1 MWNKG
6 KINLQAKPLDSL
18 SRCTLCNCNPYQK
31 LPMLTNALDK
41 QLIKLSEL
49 EVELACR
56 PRTPPTRIALPLPF
70 GLLSTSPHHD
80 PHSDGLK
87 CGPWLSLLMIRG
99 SFTTLGVCEV
109 QSLYCYTETS
119 QFESRQWW
127 SHRFDNIWRYL
138 VHSTLYV
145 GSAWLSSTFRWHQC
159 LNSWT
164 ILVTWLKDVAERH
177 HFVEENT
184 WYKQT
189 TAF

>member
-1 MWNKG
+1 MW
-6 KINLQAKPLDSL
+6 
-18 SRCTLCNCNPYQK
+18 TLIVTPYDK
-31 LPMLTNALDK
+31 RLFYYLGGLRSPIFAL
-41 QLIKLSEL
+41 LH
-49 EVELACR
+49 C
-56 PRTPPTRIALPLPF
+56 
-70 GLLSTSPHHD
+70 
-80 PHSDGLK
+80 
-87 CGPWLSLLMIRG
+87 
-99 SFTTLGVCEV
+99 
-109 QSLYCYTETS
+109 ETS

-177 HFVEENT
+177 HFVEENR

-189 TAF
+189 RAFKIPYNDQTTTKHSLIDLHKSTQVFMKTVQNCMSRVFHFLQIMTKH